1 MSSKT
6 LTASALAAITML
18 VGVPASRE
26 AYGQVRSGTTT
37 ANLGLGESGGAPK
50 GYAFL
55 LPTYPTTTGVHE
67 VSVDLRAENPE
78 DPANEWHWYVTQ
90 SDAQIKGAL
99 TFKWYGQAA
108 CPDDLT
114 LLQAVTPGG
123 TLTQNPLSNPIW
135 GHFNA
140 QSFTVDTIKNVC
152 TDWAQDNACDPFDP
166 GEGCPVYDTF
176 DLVGGIAP
184 AAAADTLKL
193 KASCSS
199 GPLPTQS
206 YGVKVRLRCNR
217 IQ

>member
-1 MSSKT
+1 MRTKT
-6 LTASALAAITML
+6 LTASALAAITIVAM
-18 VGVPASRE
+18 VSTTRD
-26 AYGQVRSGTTT
+26 AYGQVRSTATTG
-37 ANLGLGESGGAPK
+37 NLGLGVSGGEPK

-67 VSVDLRAENPE
+67 VFVDLRAENPE
-78 DPANEWHWYVTQ
+78 KPANEWTWYVTQ
-90 SDAQIKGAL
+90 SDAQIKGAV

-108 CPDDLT
+108 CPGDLT

-135 GHFNA
+135 GYFNA
-140 QSFTVDTIKNVC
+140 QSFTVDTIRNVC